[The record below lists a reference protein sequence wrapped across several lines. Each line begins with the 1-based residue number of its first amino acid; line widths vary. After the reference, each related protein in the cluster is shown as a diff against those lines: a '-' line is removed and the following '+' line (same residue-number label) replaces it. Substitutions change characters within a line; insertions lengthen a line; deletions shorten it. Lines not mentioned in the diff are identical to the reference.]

1 MMTLDNSIAKLGEGT
16 IVSLDSG
23 EVVFKLAAF
32 DNNPI
37 VKPQDVGLTWR
48 ENGGLSVGAVFNGGA
63 EVFQDK
69 VILMPRCHQ
78 KYRKGTFFDE

>member
-1 MMTLDNSIAKLGEGT
+1 MMTLDTSIAKLGEGT

-48 ENGGLSVGAVFNGGA
+48 EN
-63 EVFQDK
+63 
-69 VILMPRCHQ
+69 
-78 KYRKGTFFDE
+78 